1 MKFFEVMD
9 SEQSVCN
16 NTLTYRNT
24 IEIEGVSQDADL
36 SNAKTILD
44 AVTLQ
49 VVYAEADHAFR
60 YSRELRNSLLI
71 YGQPSLDEQRERF
84 TATRENDI
92 VIVSV
97 RISMDAK
104 ED

>member
-1 MKFFEVMD
+1 MRFFEVMD
-9 SEQSVCN
+9 STESVSN

-24 IEIEGVSQDADL
+24 IEVEGVSQDVSL
-36 SNAKTILD
+36 SDAKRLLD

-49 VVYAEADHAFR
+49 VIYAEADHAFR
-60 YSRELRNSLLI
+60 YSHELRNSLMI

-84 TATRENDI
+84 TATRDNDL

-97 RISMDAK
+97 RISMDA
-104 ED
+104 EE